1 MTTCLIPTKT
11 AEYKGKLNKKPIEIL
26 LNELFVLEDQ
36 QQNQKIKNKYANK
49 HDIY

>member
-11 AEYKGKLNKKPIEIL
+11 AEYKAKLNKKPIEIL
-26 LNELFVLEDQ
+26 LNELFVLDDQ
-36 QQNQKIKNKYANK
+36 QQNQKINNKYANK